1 MWLLVKKTRRLAHD
15 GSALAKYQR
24 GRLGALP
31 SPLWG
36 GVGGGGRCLG
46 QHQRFTASP
55 PPPTPP
61 PAGCGLAR
69 FRQILEVTKPRQAGV
84 WLGGGSTP
92 SVGREQTRVRQQHR
106 QEFLHRPDEIDHG
119 GFVGARREAD
129 GGGAGGRE
137 RLRNLAGGDK

>member
-55 PPPTPP
+55 PSSHPSPSRLRACPLPANFRSDQTP
-61 PAGCGLAR
+61 A
-69 FRQILEVTKPRQAGV
+69 AGV

-92 SVGREQTRVRQQHR
+92 SVGREQTR
-106 QEFLHRPDEIDHG
+106 
-119 GFVGARREAD
+119 
-129 GGGAGGRE
+129 
-137 RLRNLAGGDK
+137 

>member
-55 PPPTPP
+55 PSSHPSPSRLRACPLPANFRSDQT
-61 PAGCGLAR
+61 PAGRGL
-69 FRQILEVTKPRQAGV
+69 V
-84 WLGGGSTP
+84 
-92 SVGREQTRVRQQHR
+92 
-106 QEFLHRPDEIDHG
+106 
-119 GFVGARREAD
+119 
-129 GGGAGGRE
+129 GGRE
-137 RLRNLAGGDK
+137 HTECGEGADPCAAAASPGILTPARRDRSWRLRRGAARGG